1 MVRCHCQ
8 STSAHNCCECMG
20 ITREAQQVWPAPGDT
35 PEVDVLPEELDKPL
49 WHVTTSLARHP
60 QFPQFSIGQGSVMRL
75 YNHHMFALHLWSL
88 KAGGFKGVVCMRN
101 HNACTIQGLMH
112 SPLQQ
117 GTVTLVRHNFGS
129 WGFASSPEISCYS
142 CKICGH
148 RDRAGIKE
156 EGCYGQGKFGN
167 HQSSLL
173 NM

>member
-8 STSAHNCCECMG
+8 STSAHNCCECMS

-35 PEVDVLPEELDKPL
+35 PEVDVLPDKPL

-88 KAGGFKGVVCMRN
+88 QSCLKAGGFKGVVCMRN

-117 GTVTLVRHNFGS
+117 GTVLLAAGVLQALLRSRVIHARSVVTVVGQASRRKDAMAKVCLGTTSLV
-129 WGFASSPEISCYS
+129 Y
-142 CKICGH
+142 
-148 RDRAGIKE
+148 
-156 EGCYGQGKFGN
+156 
-167 HQSSLL
+167 
-173 NM
+173 